1 MIRVGQSLGQMYG
14 YRLKGIYTMDDFTY
28 DANQQKYI
36 LKEGIP
42 YDKSRYPK
50 PGYWKF
56 EDIDKNGESPI
67 KIVKLSG
74 MPIPNSMVA

>member
-1 MIRVGQSLGQMYG
+1 MIKAV
-14 YRLKGIYTMDDFTY
+14 I
-28 DANQQKYI
+28 
-36 LKEGIP
+36 
-42 YDKSRYPK
+42 PK

-56 EDIDKNGESPI
+56 EDIDKTEKSPI